1 MEGEGGLIVALQ
13 EFQSVFQEDLETL
26 ENMADLEVMPWGVWK
41 TSMGGHARGVM
52 EDILWRLCQR
62 GHGGHPLGDHTRG
75 VMENI
80 LWEVMP
86 WTMLGGGW
94 KFGRCYGLLPM

>member
-52 EDILWRLCQR
+52 EDILW
-62 GHGGHPLGDHTRG
+62 
-75 VMENI
+75 
-80 LWEVMP
+80 EVMP